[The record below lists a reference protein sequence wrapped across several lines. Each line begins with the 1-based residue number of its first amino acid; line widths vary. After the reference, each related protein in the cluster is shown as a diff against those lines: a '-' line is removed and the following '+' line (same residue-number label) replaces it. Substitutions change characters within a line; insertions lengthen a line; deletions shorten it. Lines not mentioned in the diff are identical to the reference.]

1 LYLEVYP
8 DIVFI
13 LNFFVDFILL
23 FLLKQVSR
31 KSSTTV
37 RLFGSAAIGGL
48 AAAILSVFPWINSY
62 INLGYLTILMD
73 CLEAVIKFLTLLI
86 IIFVAF
92 GRLKRKDYIRQVIA
106 FILITYFAGG
116 FINSVYYH
124 TNIRL
129 ILLPVRNSIVF
140 SNISAKYVITLMLCL
155 IPAAAAYMLLQRI
168 YKHNF
173 REIYEVELYYKEK
186 KYKTSAL
193 YDTGNCLYD
202 PVYRK
207 PVIVIEQSALAFLLT
222 VEEQNAIATIMD
234 CVDQSSIPEELR
246 PRLQFIP
253 YSSIGKIHGMMPGL
267 LLDMIIIHIGK
278 ETICCDKVI
287 AAISDQRQSPKGEY
301 HVILHKEL
309 V

>member
-1 LYLEVYP
+1 MHLEVYP

-13 LNFFVDFILL
+13 LNFFVHFILL
-23 FLLKQVSR
+23 ILLKLVSR

-37 RLFGSAAIGGL
+37 RLLGAAAIGGL

-62 INLGYLTILMD
+62 MNLGCLTILMD
-73 CLEAVIKFLTLLI
+73 CLEVVIKVITLLL

-92 GRLKRKDYIRQVIA
+92 GRLKRKDFIRQVIA

-124 TNIRL
+124 TSIRL
-129 ILLPVRNSIVF
+129 MLLPVRKSIVF
-140 SNISAKYVITLMLCL
+140 SNISAKYVVTIMLCL
-155 IPAAAAYMLLQRI
+155 IPATAVYMLLQRI
-168 YKHNF
+168 YKHNY

-207 PVIVIEQSALAFLLT
+207 PVIVIEQSILAFLLT
-222 VEEQNAIATIMD
+222 GDEQNAIATIMD

-246 PRLQFIP
+246 TRLRFIP
-253 YSSIGKIHGMMPGL
+253 YSSIGKTQGMMPGL
-267 LLDMIIIHIGK
+267 LLDMVLIHIGK
-278 ETICCDKVI
+278 ETICCDNVI
-287 AAISDQRQSPKGEY
+287 AAVSDQRQSPKGEY